1 MKQPDNKKRNIGHLK
16 ILAGV
21 LTLGGICLF
30 VYFISQIGI
39 DGIRAGI
46 GRVGLQGF
54 ALIFLIYAV
63 RLALRSLAWKLCV
76 EEPYKI
82 SFRDAY
88 GAVVIGEAMS
98 SMIPLGIIVSGTSKA
113 LAVRH
118 KIPLVAGLSSLAV
131 ENLFYSLVT
140 GLFIVFGATQ
150 LLLNFELPTF
160 WATVSNTVI
169 GVVIFLIVAG
179 VIMVVR
185 QWHFASA
192 TVEWIYQ
199 RGFLRRFLGK
209 WRTDVRTFENRIY
222 GFYRHQAKLFL
233 PIILLQIVFHA
244 LGMLE
249 VWLILSFISDIAPTV
264 FSALLLES
272 VSRVIIVIFKL
283 VPFVL
288 GVDEAAA
295 QFITE
300 ILQLGA
306 GTGITLAIVR
316 KGARIAW
323 AIIGIL
329 LLVKR
334 GFSLR
339 ELFQHDHAEKE
350 TNDSLFHQ
358 TP

>member
-1 MKQPDNKKRNIGHLK
+1 MQQAKNKKRNISHLK

-21 LTLGGICLF
+21 LTLGGVCLF
-30 VYFISQIGI
+30 VYFISQVGI
-39 DGIRAGI
+39 EGIRAGV
-46 GRVGLQGF
+46 GRVGFQGF
-54 ALIFLIYAV
+54 ALIFLIYAA
-63 RLALRSLAWKLCV
+63 RLAMRSLAWKLCV
-76 EEPYKI
+76 EAPYKI
-82 SFRDAY
+82 RFRDAY
-88 GAVVIGEAMS
+88 AAVVIGEAMS
-98 SMIPLGIIVSGTSKA
+98 SMIPLGIIISGTSKA

-150 LLLNFELPTF
+150 LLLNFDLSAF
-160 WATVSNTVI
+160 WATVSNAAI
-169 GVVIFLIVAG
+169 GVIVFLIVAG
-179 VIMVVR
+179 IIMVVR

-192 TVEWIYQ
+192 TVEWIY
-199 RGFLRRFLGK
+199 RKGFLRSWLEK
-209 WRTDVRTFENRIY
+209 WRADVRTFENRIY

-233 PIILLQIVFHA
+233 PIIVLQIIFHA

-249 VWLILSFISDIAPTV
+249 VWLILSFISDIAPTI

-300 ILQLGA
+300 TLQLGA
-306 GTGITLAIVR
+306 GIGITLAVVR
-316 KGARIAW
+316 KGARVAW

-339 ELFQHDHAEKE
+339 EIFRHDHADNSEKE
-350 TNDSLFHQ
+350 HLSHQ
-358 TP
+358 TS